1 MFSCVNATCS
11 NQSKGWLCLRVQ
23 QIENVAVA
31 ADKDGQNRVRCG
43 GGAAASKINWCSGAD
58 DWDVPDD
65 ADNCN
70 EQNGNVINKMDNR

>member
-1 MFSCVNATCS
+1 M
-11 NQSKGWLCLRVQ
+11 
-23 QIENVAVA
+23 AVA

-43 GGAAASKINWCSGAD
+43 GGGAAEINWCSGAD